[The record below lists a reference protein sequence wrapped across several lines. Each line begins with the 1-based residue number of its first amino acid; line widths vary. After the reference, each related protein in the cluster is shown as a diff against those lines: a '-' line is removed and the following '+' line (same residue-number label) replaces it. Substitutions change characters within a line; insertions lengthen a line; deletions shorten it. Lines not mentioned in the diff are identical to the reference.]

1 MLFSQKIGIVGSSKC
16 IKYPCVFPLR
26 TRGSGGRSRAVVQGE
41 AVQPN
46 PCSSCWGGPAVP
58 GPPLAPAKTTTSS
71 DAIQEITQRRKEQT
85 GTCGLSHMRGC
96 WRLYSKY
103 VGYSGKWW
111 AGLCSTVASSCSGK
125 SSRVPRAHAELSYKP
140 LLGFPS
146 LWIFL
151 SPAPR
156 VESSKNQKAAVAQ
169 ARTKTPLTGF
179 SYTINTV
186 TGIKYTVT
194 SVTLSRWKATNA
206 SVIT

>member
-1 MLFSQKIGIVGSSKC
+1 MDHRKATRVLLCWEAVVFRLQNCEENTRNKITAPLHRKNIKHMLFSQKIGIVGSSKC

-103 VGYSGKWW
+103 VGYSGKW
-111 AGLCSTVASSCSGK
+111 
-125 SSRVPRAHAELSYKP
+125 
-140 LLGFPS
+140 
-146 LWIFL
+146 
-151 SPAPR
+151 
-156 VESSKNQKAAVAQ
+156 
-169 ARTKTPLTGF
+169 
-179 SYTINTV
+179 
-186 TGIKYTVT
+186 
-194 SVTLSRWKATNA
+194 
-206 SVIT
+206 